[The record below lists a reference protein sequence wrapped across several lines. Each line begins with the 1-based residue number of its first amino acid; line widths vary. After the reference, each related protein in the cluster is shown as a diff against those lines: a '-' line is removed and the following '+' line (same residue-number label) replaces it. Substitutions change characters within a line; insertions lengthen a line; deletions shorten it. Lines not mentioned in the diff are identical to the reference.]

1 MTCIPDQGRRRISGA
16 VLTFVC
22 LVLPACGGDGLSGPP
37 PPDEGVTP
45 SAGCTDGVLEHGALY
60 QICFPAEWNGDLVI
74 YAHGYVPAGSDPALP
89 NDEVAGQSVAATV
102 NALGYGYAT
111 TSYRANGLVGPEAVE
126 DLVELEATVRRLYS
140 PDPGKTILAGVSEG
154 GMVAALAAEQ
164 HPDNFDGAL
173 AACGPIGSLRRQLE
187 YFGDFRVVFDYLYP
201 GVIPGSAVEVPGE
214 VAEHWEETYA
224 PAVVAAIVGNPTAAR
239 DLVRITGAPVERDD
253 VVAIAVTAVGLLW
266 YNVFGTANAQQR
278 LGGQPFDNSIRVYSG
293 SGDDAALNSGVA
305 RFTAEPAALAALN
318 QFETTGDLDV
328 PVVTLHTTGD
338 PIVPVEQQSLYAPKV
353 TQAGA
358 AARLTQHTIDRYGHC
373 TFRAAELLGA
383 FSTLIDKVGGPAA
396 SRGARPGEG

>member
-1 MTCIPDQGRRRISGA
+1 MSGA
-16 VLTFVC
+16 VLAFVC
-22 LVLPACGGDGLSGPP
+22 LVLPACWGDGPSGP

-45 SAGCTDGVLEHGALY
+45 SAGCTDGALEHGALY

-89 NDEVAGQSVAATV
+89 NDEVGGQNVAAAV
-102 NALGYGYAT
+102 NGLGYAYAT

-154 GMVAALAAEQ
+154 GMVAALAAER

-187 YFGDFRVVFDYLYP
+187 YFGDFRVVFDYLFP
-201 GVIPGSAVEVPGE
+201 GVIPGSAVAVPGE
-214 VAEHWEETYA
+214 VATRWEEIYA
-224 PAVVAAIVGNPTAAR
+224 PGVVAAIVGNPAAAR

-253 VVAIAVTAVGLLW
+253 VIAIAVTALGLLW

-293 SGDDAALNSGVA
+293 SGDDAALNLGVA
-305 RFTAEPAALAALN
+305 RFTADPAALAALN
-318 QFETTGDLDV
+318 EFETTGDLDV

-338 PIVPVEQQSLYAPKV
+338 PIVPLEQQSLYAPKV

-358 AARLTQHTIDRYGHC
+358 AARLTQNTIDRYGHC
-373 TFRAAELLGA
+373 TFQAAELFGA
-383 FSTLIDKVGGPAA
+383 FSTLIDKVSGPAA
-396 SRGARPGEG
+396 SRGARSGEG